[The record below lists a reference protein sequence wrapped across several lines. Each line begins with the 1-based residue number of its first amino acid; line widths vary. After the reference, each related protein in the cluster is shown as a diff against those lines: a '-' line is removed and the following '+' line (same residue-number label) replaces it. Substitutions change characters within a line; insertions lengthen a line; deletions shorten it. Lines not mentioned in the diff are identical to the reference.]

1 MGRLTAE
8 DLSLPAPVYDPTE
21 HYRAVHYKL
30 YGVRTPDA
38 R

>member
-8 DLSLPAPVYDPTE
+8 DLALPAPVYDPTE
-21 HYRAVHYKL
+21 HYRAVHNSI
-30 YGVRTPDA
+30 YGTRTPDG